1 MEKIFTPNKWFVL
14 FCALLVLMWLALQL
28 VATMRLEALA
38 TEEAAHVFSW
48 QWLGFGR
55 SRATIENAHLLKR
68 SEADAVVRVN
78 ARQTVEEEG
87 TPGHFTAKQP
97 EVTCSALLTF
107 YRVDQDWFLGKV
119 EFVQ

>member
-38 TEEAAHVFSW
+38 TEEATHVFSW
-48 QWLGFGR
+48 QWLGVGR
-55 SRATIENAHLLKR
+55 SRAKIEKAHLVKR
-68 SEADAVVRVN
+68 SEADAIVRVM
-78 ARQTVEEEG
+78 ARQVVEEEVKS
-87 TPGHFTAKQP
+87 GHFIAKEP

-107 YRVDQDWFLGKV
+107 YRVDKDWLLGKV
-119 EFVQ
+119 EFE